1 MKDRNP
7 ALHLSESLAQLAKAM
22 DYLRLSLDDCSAI
35 EDNHAATHRELALY
49 EALASRFARASDM
62 LVNKV
67 FRALD
72 AIELYEPGSPLDVLN
87 RADKRALFDDIET
100 IRSIRRVRNR
110 IAHEYNVEDF
120 PRFMGDIRRLS
131 VSLIDI
137 FDRTK
142 AYAERLISSLDS
154 GGNQKRV

>member
-1 MKDRNP
+1 MKDRDP
-7 ALHLSESLAQLAKAM
+7 FLLLSESLSQQARAM
-22 DYLRLSLDDCSAI
+22 EYLRLSLEDCLEIADGHAI
-35 EDNHAATHRELALY
+35 TPRELALY

-72 AIELYEPGSPLDVLN
+72 AVEFYESGSPLDVLN

-100 IRSIRRVRNR
+100 IRAIRRVRNR

-120 PRFMGDIRRLS
+120 PKFMGDIRVLS
-131 VSLIDI
+131 ESLFDI
-137 FDRTK
+137 FSRTQ
-142 AYAERLISSLDS
+142 AYAEQLTSRSRP
-154 GGNQKRV
+154 GGK